1 MRLPNVPRI
10 PVVHGLKLFVSA
22 RLFAHWD
29 GLGGI
34 KWGDGDHLVHIII
47 K

>member
-22 RLFAHWD
+22 RLSAHWD
-29 GLGGI
+29 
-34 KWGDGDHLVHIII
+34 WGASSGETEIIPSI
-47 K
+47 